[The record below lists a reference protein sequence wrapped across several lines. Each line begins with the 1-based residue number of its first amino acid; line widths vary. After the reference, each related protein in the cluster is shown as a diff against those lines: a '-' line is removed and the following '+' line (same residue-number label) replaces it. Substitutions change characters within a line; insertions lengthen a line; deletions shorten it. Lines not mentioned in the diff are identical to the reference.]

1 MALVTVCIVVA
12 ATAFLT
18 YHLLTATF
26 ATRRLPKGLQDVPDA
41 GNAARLGVYPQ
52 RQLQK
57 WAIEHG
63 ELFKVRLGREQW
75 IYVNSPAAVK
85 EIFDKQSQ
93 HSSSRL
99 PSPVVSDLLSGGMR

>member
-1 MALVTVCIVVA
+1 MAPVTVGILLALA
-12 ATAFLT
+12 AYAIFRLINTSLT
-18 YHLLTATF
+18 PKKV
-26 ATRRLPKGLQDVPDA
+26 PKGLHDVSLA
-41 GNAARLGVYPQ
+41 GTGAQMGTTPQ

-57 WAIEHG
+57 WTSEHG
-63 ELFKVRLGREQW
+63 ELFKVRLGREEW

-93 HSSSRL
+93 NSSSRA